1 MELTSN
7 FQLRDDSTYSY
18 FQERRRSATSDPNE
32 PLTSN
37 RNNHVD
43 IRRNVASVTPDFVPR
58 SPISLEEDR
67 QNERLVH
74 AVKLLLAARDRV
86 LTLSEQR
93 VRVFFFFSRPLFHNS
108 SCFCVQALSPVISDL
123 ASTNIITSID
133 LNAIIA
139 HNPTIAHPLLVG
151 LLTNANPDNNN
162 PRPFLDILPFLPP
175 TLPTFDL
182 YGRLLRDQTRVTVQG
197 YSTVADLVLMEILGC
212 FVHECINWLE
222 NAEKEEKAGNISD
235 DRFGKGVQNV
245 RPPFF
250 FSYTF
255 LDGFFFK
262 KKKPPPL
269 PTFFFFPPSFIL
281 PHPSFS
287 YVDFITHS
295 SNYRS
300 WTRHAMQILLKW
312 RISVFVMLVLK
323 KRIRFTGS
331 LPLPDS
337 ERGGEILF
345 FLDATQ
351 STL

>member
-1 MELTSN
+1 MNVSFMLSN
-7 FQLRDDSTYSY
+7 FYLQLVIVCSP
-18 FQERRRSATSDPNE
+18 FLNNE
-32 PLTSN
+32 CVSFPSFAL
-37 RNNHVD
+37 
-43 IRRNVASVTPDFVPR
+43 
-58 SPISLEEDR
+58 
-67 QNERLVH
+67 Q
-74 AVKLLLAARDRV
+74 
-86 LTLSEQR
+86 
-93 VRVFFFFSRPLFHNS
+93 LFHTS
-108 SCFCVQALSPVISDL
+108 FAQALSPVISEL

-151 LLTNANPDNNN
+151 LLTNTNPDNNN

-245 RPPFF
+245 RHILFIIITPLECFF
-250 FSYTF
+250 FIKKTLPYE
-255 LDGFFFK
+255 LFFS
-262 KKKPPPL
+262 PL
-269 PTFFFFPPSFIL
+269 PTSY
-281 PHPSFS
+281 S

-295 SNYRS
+295 SNCQS
-300 WTRHAMQILLKW
+300 WTRHVMQILLKW

-337 ERGGEILF
+337 EGTF
-345 FLDATQ
+345 
-351 STL
+351 